1 MDVSKDLFPCVFN
14 RLLPKYL
21 SKLTFN
27 GFLLSSPF
35 SDSSNFMMHKHF
47 LTFIAAVL
55 LSLPSIAQTALK
67 SFPAFTDYPV
77 REIYTGK
84 VAPAKTAMGT
94 GQRHPTGGHRPSMF
108 KARLA
113 DASTNGQVNFAGHY
127 VLTTWGCGSGG
138 CVEGAVIDAL
148 TGDIVW
154 LPLEACCN
162 RRGDDGY
169 HFRADSNLLVLISA
183 VGEDL
188 SAEKSLALDRRIA
201 NGETVAFEEFAP
213 QSLIHFYVFNGRT
226 FKEVTSVTASL
237 KNRSFVD

>member
-1 MDVSKDLFPCVFN
+1 MKSI
-14 RLLPKYL
+14 RLTVLML
-21 SKLTFN
+21 VA
-27 GFLLSSPF
+27 FLC
-35 SDSSNFMMHKHF
+35 
-47 LTFIAAVL
+47 
-55 LSLPSIAQTALK
+55 LPSIAQTALK
-67 SFPAFTDYPV
+67 SFPTFTDYPV
-77 REIYTGK
+77 KEIYTGK
-84 VAPAKTAMGT
+84 VASAKTAMGT
-94 GQRHPTGGHRPSMF
+94 GQRHPKGGHRPSMF
-108 KARLA
+108 KTRLA

-148 TGDIVW
+148 TGEIAW

-226 FKEVTSVTASL
+226 FKEVTSATASL